1 MYPNLKA
8 EMGRLGIE
16 QKDIVLAL
24 DSQPGTISLKMCEKR
39 DWTLKETKKIRKT
52 FFPDLTL
59 DYLFKTQS
67 EIEQERNITKE

>member
-59 DYLFKTQS
+59 DYLFKTRS
-67 EIEQERNITKE
+67 EIEQERNSIKD

>member
-52 FFPDLTL
+52 LL
-59 DYLFKTQS
+59 G
-67 EIEQERNITKE
+67 RC

>member
-59 DYLFKTQS
+59 DYLFKTRS
-67 EIEQERNITKE
+67 EIEQERNSIND